1 MASPPL
7 WCVPLGSMAN
17 AEHDAPAS
25 NEPVQSG
32 GRHVTFAE
40 ALAVGGRPMG
50 WILGTLGV
58 MIWVVWETPK
68 GSHSPWLAVR
78 WVVTAAIVAA
88 WIVPTFLVPVPS
100 AARAWRWAAALTAAA
115 ALLLGL
121 R

>member
-1 MASPPL
+1 
-7 WCVPLGSMAN
+7 MAN
-17 AEHDAPAS
+17 AEHDAPVS
-25 NEPVQSG
+25 NEPVQGSG
-32 GRHVTFAE
+32 HHVTFAE
-40 ALAVGGRPMG
+40 ALAIGGRPMG

-68 GSHSPWLAVR
+68 GSHSPWIAVR

-88 WIVPTFLVPVPS
+88 WVVPTFLVPVPT
-100 AARAWRWAAALTAAA
+100 AARAWRWAAALTAVA

>member
-1 MASPPL
+1 MA
-7 WCVPLGSMAN
+7 VP
-17 AEHDAPAS
+17 EQHQPAS

-32 GRHVTFAE
+32 GHHVTFAE

-68 GSHSPWLAVR
+68 GSQSPWLAIR
-78 WVVTAAIVAA
+78 WAVTAAIVAA